1 MDNVNEN
8 SVNAIMNA
16 KPASGIPNDGTGK
29 LDSLQCNGRKL
40 ILVGVVQLDPWLSP
54 FKEALRHRF
63 SKAQQWIK
71 TIDET
76 EGGLEKFSR
85 VRTSYNGYIPET
97 DVCRE
102 RRSSDSMSIAT
113 TTLPIGNGRP
123 MLQRHSLLV
132 ISVFLSSSRR
142 IHSVVVILIHGR

>member
-1 MDNVNEN
+1 MELV
-8 SVNAIMNA
+8 SSI
-16 KPASGIPNDGTGK
+16 
-29 LDSLQCNGRKL
+29 LQCNGTKL

-71 TIDET
+71 AIDET

-85 VRTSYNGYIPET
+85 VRTINSIYVPKT

-102 RRSSDSMSIAT
+102 QRSSDSMSIAI

-123 MLQRHSLLV
+123 MLRRHSLLV
-132 ISVFLSSSRR
+132 TSVFLSLRSRR
-142 IHSVVVILIHGR
+142 PLQADMLMRDR